1 MGNQF
6 RIPVIVHRS
15 LSFLSSL
22 ILHFQ
27 LAIQDK
33 QFEELPV
40 THHCNTI
47 TATCLIPLLKPEE
60 RRDFLRGKAT
70 SCKPIP
76 FSSDNICR
84 HFEMFLSMNVY
95 FHRRILYL
103 SEERGPA
110 L

>member
-6 RIPVIVHRS
+6 RIPVVVHRS

-40 THHCNTI
+40 VSFTFQKKEGLHCNVGVTLPI
-47 TATCLIPLLKPEE
+47 TSAVSPSSHIVLTGVDLLHLDEM
-60 RRDFLRGKAT
+60 RGQ
-70 SCKPIP
+70 
-76 FSSDNICR
+76 
-84 HFEMFLSMNVY
+84 EMRAGQPREHLDVS
-95 FHRRILYL
+95 
-103 SEERGPA
+103 
-110 L
+110 